1 MKSELLKFH
10 DFFQP
15 KKSEKFSREIKVVKS
30 LKPQNFYEFFP
41 QKKKNKLEKIE
52 KKNSRE
58 IKVDQS

>member
-15 KKSEKFSREIKVVKS
+15 KKSENFSREIKVVKS

-41 QKKKNKLEKIE
+41 QKKNKLEKIE
-52 KKNSRE
+52 KKKFS
-58 IKVDQS
+58 

>member
-41 QKKKNKLEKIE
+41 QKKNKLEKIE
-52 KKNSRE
+52 KKFS
-58 IKVDQS
+58 